1 MMNLLKK
8 VFIALGSMDRRFIFL
23 LVALSVLF
31 PKLYPDLFTLPIK
44 PSSHSQRV
52 FDEIDTLKEN
62 SKVLVSFEYGPSTKP
77 EIHPSA
83 IALLNHLFSKN
94 IKVYAVALWPDGN
107 FMATEA
113 FSQVADKYEK
123 KYGVDYVNLGYKPG
137 GEAVVKG
144 LASDIRTMYT
154 VDLLGN
160 DIDSIEMMKDVTNL
174 LDLDFIFSL
183 SAGYPGSKEWV
194 QFACDPLGI
203 PMSTGCTSI
212 QVTDIIPYVANNQ
225 IKGILSGMP
234 GAAEYEQLVRNA
246 LDTRGVMVEPGKASI
261 NMAAQSMAH
270 IVIVLLIIL
279 GNITYYLT
287 RKSGKKGG
295 VQ

>member
-1 MMNLLKK
+1 MDLLKK
-8 VFIALGSMDRRFIFL
+8 IFIALGSMDRKFIFL
-23 LVALSVLF
+23 LVGLSVLL
-31 PKLYPDLFTLPIK
+31 PKLYPEFFTLPIK
-44 PSSHSQRV
+44 ASSHSERV
-52 FDEIDTLKEN
+52 FTEIDALE
-62 SKVLVSFEYGPSTKP
+62 SGAKVLVSFEYGPSTKP

-83 IALLNHLFSKN
+83 IALLNHLFSKD

-107 FMATEA
+107 FMATEV
-113 FSQVADKYEK
+113 FSAVAG
-123 KYGVDYVNLGYKPG
+123 KYGKQYGIDYVNLGYKPG

-160 DIDSIEMMKDVTNL
+160 ELDGIKLMEDVKNL
-174 LDLDFIFSL
+174 LDFDFIFSL

-212 QVTDIIPYVANNQ
+212 QVTDIIPYVENDQ

-246 LDTRGVMVEPGKASI
+246 LSLRGIGVNPGKASI

-270 IVIVLLIIL
+270 IVIVMLIVL

-287 RKSGKKGG
+287 RKSTKKGG
-295 VQ
+295 VK

>member
-1 MMNLLKK
+1 MDLLKK
-8 VFIALGSMDRRFIFL
+8 IFIALGSMDRRFIFL
-23 LVALSVLF
+23 LVGLSVLL

-44 PSSHSQRV
+44 ASSHSQRV
-52 FDEIDTLKEN
+52 FDEIDALKEN

-94 IKVYAVALWPDGN
+94 VKVYAVALWPDGN

-113 FSQVADKYEK
+113 FSQVADGYGK

-160 DIDSIEMMKDVTNL
+160 DIDSIEMMKDVKNL

-212 QVTDIIPYVANNQ
+212 QVTDIIPYVENDQ

-234 GAAEYEQLVRNA
+234 GAAEYEQLVQDA
-246 LDTRGVMVEPGKASI
+246 LNERGIVVSPGKASI

-270 IVIVLLIIL
+270 VVIVLLIIL

-295 VQ
+295 MQ